1 MSEFNE
7 NVETIK
13 ALFEHPEKFGVFS
26 TEDLIEFNA
35 EKKIL
40 NLKKA
45 DEIIQEGA
53 TPKGIY
59 CMIKGTAKLFK
70 VGFNGKEQ
78 ILRFVNEGDIIG
90 YRSILSQEVFG
101 ASATAMSNCEIY
113 YVPEKFFIKLLEA
126 NPKLAFNILQRIAKD
141 LGEYART
148 ITYLA
153 QKTVR
158 ERLAEVLLLLEAK
171 LGTDK
176 DGFINISLTREE
188 TANLIGTA
196 TESAIRLISEFKQD
210 HLIEVEGRKIKIIEH
225 QKLTKLGHVIL

>member
-7 NVETIK
+7 NLETIK
-13 ALFEHPEKFGVFS
+13 TLFENPDSLNVF
-26 TEDLIEFNA
+26 TKEELIEFEQ
-35 EKKIL
+35 EKKVL
-40 NLKKA
+40 TLKKG

-59 CMIKGTAKLFK
+59 CLVKGTAKLFK
-70 VGFNGKEQ
+70 IGFNGKEQ
-78 ILRFVNEGDIIG
+78 ILRFVNAGDILG
-90 YRSILSQEVFG
+90 YRSILSHEAFG
-101 ASATAMSNCEIY
+101 ASATAMNPIEIY
-113 YVPEKFFIKLLEA
+113 YIPEKFFVRLLEQ
-126 NPKLAFNILQRIAKD
+126 NPKLAFDILQRIAKD

-158 ERLAEVLLLLEAK
+158 ERLAEVLILLEGK

-188 TANLIGTA
+188 MANLIGTA
-196 TESAIRLISEFKQD
+196 TESAIRLISEFKTD
-210 HLIEVEGRKIKIIEH
+210 ELIEVEGRKIKILDH
-225 QKLTKLGHVIL
+225 HKLTKLGHVIL